1 MRVKELLGSVYY
13 QTAAQNR
20 RPCKLCHPDLQ
31 PIIDRPSKEH
41 AEAETGKS
49 ELVKARLLGN
59 QCVIL
64 PQTRIVGCC
73 HNLLHPGKLTKR
85 LMTQHDCLGKNC
97 RHFEKYEDAG
107 YWKECDRKKEQK
119 RTARQLQRMKREQEA
134 ATEAILQNLAEL
146 FQSYIDDAG
155 YAMQIVRVD
164 AERVNRYR
172 VFYVSEYPFA
182 DGDRFPKF
190 LETVCFFFPDYRL
203 NLRHIRDVD
212 GHFVTIEEYQQR
224 VRK

>member
-1 MRVKELLGSVYY
+1 MLFRS
-13 QTAAQNR
+13 
-20 RPCKLCHPDLQ
+20 
-31 PIIDRPSKEH
+31 
-41 AEAETGKS
+41 
-49 ELVKARLLGN
+49 
-59 QCVIL
+59 
-64 PQTRIVGCC
+64 
-73 HNLLHPGKLTKR
+73 HPGKLTKR

-119 RTARQLQRMKREQEA
+119 QTARQLQRIKRKQEA
-134 ATEAILQNLAEL
+134 ATEAVLLNLAEL

-164 AERVNRYR
+164 TERINRYR

-182 DGDRFPKF
+182 DGNRFPKF
-190 LETVCFFFPDYRL
+190 LETAHFFFPDYRL

>member
-1 MRVKELLGSVYY
+1 MFSG
-13 QTAAQNR
+13 
-20 RPCKLCHPDLQ
+20 
-31 PIIDRPSKEH
+31 
-41 AEAETGKS
+41 
-49 ELVKARLLGN
+49 
-59 QCVIL
+59 
-64 PQTRIVGCC
+64 
-73 HNLLHPGKLTKR
+73 
-85 LMTQHDCLGKNC
+85 
-97 RHFEKYEDAG
+97 
-107 YWKECDRKKEQK
+107 KKEQK
-119 RTARQLQRMKREQEA
+119 RTARQLQRIKREQEA

-164 AERVNRYR
+164 TERTNRYR

-190 LETVCFFFPDYRL
+190 LETVRFFFPDYRL